1 MQAESSQIQ
10 MQLFANASAQAG
22 IYMGTL
28 QTIIVLE
35 VPIGEQEQIANYL
48 DKECAKIDTTIND
61 KKEQLETIKEY
72 KKSLIYEYVT
82 GKKRVAC

>member
-28 QTIIVLE
+28 QTIIVIE
-35 VPIGEQEQIANYL
+35 VPIAEQEQIADYL
-48 DKECAKIDTTIND
+48 DNECTKIDKTIND